1 MLNYKMCIPGKNM
14 SFDGNWQGIFTLH
27 QLYNLLISGAS
38 VEDRNGYVGCMRG
51 LRINGVLQDLRGLV
65 HREEVTYG
73 VSEGC
78 VGKCANQM
86 CFNGGTCIEGYSGY
100 TCDCAYTPFRGWNCG
115 RGKGNCN
122 QRGNVVCFDEMSFT

>member
-1 MLNYKMCIPGKNM
+1 MDKKKNDNGHFGLTDHVWNFY
-14 SFDGNWQGIFTLH
+14 SIC
-27 QLYNLLISGAS
+27 LILTTGAS

-115 RGKGNCN
+115 RGKGHLMLHV
-122 QRGNVVCFDEMSFT
+122 QPLLHLIIYF